1 MIVGQNQLR
10 EFFYADYLW
19 KEKSRWVCI
28 FSKEGCFIFYIFSFG
43 KFLGNI
49 NFIESITVLP
59 CIHNDPVF
67 PDAPFLLRFLRAK
80 KFSVPM
86 AQEALERYILL
97 RTTYGDLAFSK
108 LDPKNPTMQELLNLG

>member
-1 MIVGQNQLR
+1 MLIIYEKKRVGGC
-10 EFFYADYLW
+10 A
-19 KEKSRWVCI
+19 
-28 FSKEGCFIFYIFSFG
+28 FSQRRAVSFSTSSPVANSSEILTLS
-43 KFLGNI
+43 KV
-49 NFIESITVLP
+49 SQYY
-59 CIHNDPVF
+59 PVF